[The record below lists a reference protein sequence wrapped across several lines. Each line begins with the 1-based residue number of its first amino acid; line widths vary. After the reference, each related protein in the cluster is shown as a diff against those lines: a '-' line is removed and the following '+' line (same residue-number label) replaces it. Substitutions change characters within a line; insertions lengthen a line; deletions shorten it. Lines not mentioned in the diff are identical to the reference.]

1 MRCTI
6 KNLFWILILL
16 AFIVSLPLAYQRLQ
30 LEKQNNQYEIVMDYQ
45 DILRLSKE
53 QSVDLPQL
61 LPLLKKTG
69 VTTIALVEDNLVRA
83 EEEGIIEHSHL
94 PKLLEPAF
102 NCNYIIILDQDS
114 AGRIYANL
122 SALLG
127 KDKVHWQKKN
137 LLVAKG
143 YYGDISA
150 LGLGLDQKKKAYLEK
165 MGFKVIP
172 RVYNETRFNPA
183 SIEKKIAQFQG
194 FPLII
199 FAEDEILGY
208 PKDIKATASAMKKN
222 NIAFGYVELGKQRGD
237 RELTLLCGTNFKKV
251 HSITAYEIRN
261 RKVTPSQAVPRY
273 VRAVKERG
281 VRYIYFHPFDNLE
294 TGAIP
299 KNLAVISSIREDLSA
314 SGYLVN
320 SASQFGYLK
329 IGFGPVLILT
339 LGLIAAFLLL
349 INYFILLG
357 ERLNWLFFVALLLLF
372 LACKFLFVHG
382 LLLNQLLALAAALI
396 FPALAVISAFNSFK
410 NTRLV
415 LAFIGMWG
423 MLLGITL
430 TGAGFIVA
438 LLSDSAFMVGTRS
451 FMGAKFALF
460 VPLLVIPLYFL
471 AFYEKTTSAKEKIIG
486 FFKLQ
491 VPVTK
496 FLLALVGVGAIV
508 IVLARSDNFVLP
520 VLNVEEIFRGFLE
533 NLFWVRPRTK
543 EFLIGYPL
551 LFAGIIFYLKGQK
564 KYLWVFLTFG
574 AIALTSLINTF
585 CHIHTP
591 LLTSLLRSFI
601 GLVFGFVL
609 GLVLYFCLS
618 KLKTL
623 NPRNLET

>member
-1 MRCTI
+1 MRCNI
-6 KNLFWILILL
+6 KILFWILIFL
-16 AFIVSLPLAYQRLQ
+16 AIIISLPLAYQRLQ

-61 LPLLKKTG
+61 LPLLKKSG

-94 PKLLEPAF
+94 PKILKPTF

-127 KDKVHWQKKN
+127 KDKVHWQEKN
-137 LLVAKG
+137 LLIAKG

-150 LGLGLDQKKKAYLEK
+150 LGLGLDQKKKTYLEK

-172 RVYNETRFNPA
+172 RVYNEPRFNPG

-208 PKDIKATASAMKKN
+208 PKDIKATARAMKKH
-222 NIAFGYVELGKQRGD
+222 NIAFGYVELAKQRGD
-237 RELTLLCGTNFKKV
+237 RELTLLSDANFKKV

-261 RKVTPSQAVPRY
+261 RKITPSQAVPRY

-294 TGAIP
+294 AGAIP
-299 KNLAVISSIREDLSA
+299 KNLAVLSSIRESLSA
-314 SGYLVN
+314 SGYQTN
-320 SASQFGYLK
+320 SASQFGSLK
-329 IGFGPVLILT
+329 INFGSVLIIT

-349 INYFILLG
+349 INYFIPLS
-357 ERLNWLFFVALLLLF
+357 EKLNWLFFIALLLLF
-372 LACKFLFVHG
+372 LAGNFLFIYG
-382 LLLNQLLALAAALI
+382 LLLNQLLALAVALI
-396 FPALAVISAFNSFK
+396 FPALAVISTFNSFK
-410 NTRLV
+410 NTRPI
-415 LAFIGMWG
+415 LAFLGILG

-430 TGAGFIVA
+430 IGALLIVA
-438 LLSDSAFMVGTRS
+438 LLSDSVFMIGTSS
-451 FMGAKFALF
+451 FIGAKFALF
-460 VPLLVIPLYFL
+460 VPLLVVMLYFL
-471 AFYEKTTSAKEKIIG
+471 AFYEKTTSAKEKIMD

-496 FLLALVGVGAIV
+496 FLLALVGAGAIA

-551 LFAGIIFYLKGQK
+551 LFAGIIFYLKGHK

-574 AIALTSLINTF
+574 ALALTSLTNTF
-585 CHIHTP
+585 CHLHTP
-591 LLTSLLRSFI
+591 LSFSILRSLAGLMFGIFLGIIFYLMI
-601 GLVFGFVL
+601 GKSRILI
-609 GLVLYFCLS
+609 S
-618 KLKTL
+618 NDK
-623 NPRNLET
+623 